1 MTVIRVVLADDQELL
16 RAGFRMIL
24 ESHPDITVVGEASD
38 GAEAIEL
45 VRATACDVVLMDVRM
60 PRIDGI
66 AATRA
71 ITTELRDPPKVLIL
85 TTFDLDEYVYEG
97 LRAGASGFLLK
108 DAPPPELVHAIRVV
122 AAGDSIVAPA
132 VTKRLIDHYL
142 VTAATPNP
150 DLTSQLDALTPR
162 ERDVLLEVAKGL
174 SNAEIGESLF
184 LSEATVKTHIGH
196 ILTKLRLRDRVQV
209 VVLAYELGLVAPGR
223 PAGPAS
229 RQP

>member
-1 MTVIRVVLADDQELL
+1 MTAIRVVLADDQELL

-24 ESHPDITVVGEASD
+24 ESHADVSVVGEAAD
-38 GAEAIEL
+38 GAEVIEL
-45 VRATACDVVLMDVRM
+45 LRGTRCDVVLMDVRM

-66 AATRA
+66 EATRV
-71 ITTELRDPPKVLIL
+71 ITTELPDPPSVLIL
-85 TTFDLDEYVYEG
+85 TTFDLDEYVYAG

-108 DAPPPELVHAIRVV
+108 DAPPPELLHAIRVV

-132 VTKRLIDHYL
+132 VTRRLIDHYL
-142 VTAATPNP
+142 VTATTPSP
-150 DLTSQLDALTPR
+150 ELTGQLDALTPR
-162 ERDVLLEVAKGL
+162 ERDVVLEVAKGL
-174 SNAEIGESLF
+174 SNAEIGTSLF

-223 PAGPAS
+223 SAGP
-229 RQP
+229 